1 MIERFYSGEY
11 NENFSAVCD
20 EIYLPFWGIN
30 EWYESKKAY
39 PFVAYIDE
47 YGKISVAV
55 GKKGWTHNDIFSDIL
70 DLSVNRSKSLCG
82 RFWNLS
88 TKKILTIWDD
98 SPSFFLQ
105 SSTFSQ
111 IVDSLSEEGL
121 SVYNANLIFEAYE
134 DGELKAWT
142 YGPSEV
148 GFYIYSIP
156 VKDYVS
162 KKMSS
167 FSDVVKEYDIQERKK
182 ASLAGAPAGRW
193 KNWDYKN
200 QGVGYLGYHLMTRQ
214 DENKN
219 MLNEGILYDKL
230 PEDIKLSIIN
240 NETSLGN
247 NPAIPDIYD
256 MPFLLKIANKRF
268 EDIKN
273 TLVEIGEINDFEDT
287 DINSMLAKLINKC
300 IEIERPFRDKLEKL
314 CVNYVIDTFNVPE
327 DSVQINLSL
336 SDSIDLNA
344 PSIIVDPVDGDED
357 LEFDS
362 VDSASM
368 IRAEVYKRRI
378 LESLC
383 MGGAISLSS
392 NIDSYKDS
400 IQEISPE
407 LCELYH
413 KIIALNN
420 YAIYMKDDIG
430 IDDKNKKQLGTVN
443 VEFGSGEQQVRITAQ
458 GKIFPVLLSETL
470 RGFIELFISH
480 GLPKEKKLA
489 EIIIGKSDFLKAEP
503 WDMRIGPSLWVLFS
517 NSLNDVTLDE
527 LPYLLKRIAT
537 LDVDKFNFLMKEV
550 FAKTKKG
557 KQIMSKICNK
567 AKNDIEYSKFTD
579 KMSKM
584 KLDKSIIT
592 DEFIKEEEL

>member
-1 MIERFYSGEY
+1 MIERFCSKDY
-11 NENFSAVCD
+11 ENCSFGAVCD
-20 EIYLPFWGIN
+20 EIYLPFWSI
-30 EWYESKKAY
+30 
-39 PFVAYIDE
+39 
-47 YGKISVAV
+47 
-55 GKKGWTHNDIFSDIL
+55 KGWYQDNNCFPFIAYFDKHYIMVSIGGWGGTHAEVL
-70 DLSVNRSKSLCG
+70 DTLPKGIDRSNVLCG
-82 RFWNLS
+82 RYWMYEKTN
-88 TKKILTIWDD
+88 ILTIWDD
-98 SPSFFLQ
+98 SSSMFFDPQ
-105 SSTFSQ
+105 TFSEM
-111 IVDSLSEEGL
+111 IKKIEKISDVDILNSK
-121 SVYNANLIFEAYE
+121 YIFEGNYE
-134 DGELKAWT
+134 NTQRSWGADDSVP
-142 YGPSEV
+142 Y
-148 GFYIYSIP
+148 YIYSIP
-156 VKDYVS
+156 VKEYMS
-162 KKMSS
+162 KKMSCPE
-167 FSDVVKEYDIQERKK
+167 DVINEYEIQEKK
-182 ASLAGAPAGRW
+182 TSLSKNATASRW
-193 KNWDYKN
+193 SNWDYKN

-214 DENKN
+214 DESKN

-300 IEIERPFRDKLEKL
+300 IEIERPFRNKLEKL

-362 VDSASM
+362 VDSASI

-392 NIDSYKDS
+392 NIDSYKES

-407 LCELYH
+407 LCDLYY

-420 YAIYMKDDIG
+420 YAIYMKEDIG
-430 IDDKNKKQLGTVN
+430 IDDENKKQLGTVN

-537 LDVDKFNFLMKEV
+537 LDIDKFNFLMKEV
-550 FAKTKKG
+550 FARTKKG